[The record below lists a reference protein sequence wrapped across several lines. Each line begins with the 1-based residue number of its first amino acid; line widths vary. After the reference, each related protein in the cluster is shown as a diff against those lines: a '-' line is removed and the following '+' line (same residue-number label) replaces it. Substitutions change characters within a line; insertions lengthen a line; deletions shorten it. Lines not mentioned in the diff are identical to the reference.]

1 MQFGGSSR
9 PSIASSDGPPP
20 GEPGAFSKRGALVAR
35 PTLTELR
42 RLRAED
48 RERVLVS
55 VFNQFDRDGSGE
67 LEESELF
74 EILTLLGLEPSRA
87 VVKSVLAEIDTD
99 LSGSIDCDEFLE
111 FFSRMDELH
120 ALESAFEH
128 EYHKH
133 AMHTVIMRGY
143 FVIVVAAFIACTFIY
158 VRRAKEATT
167 GLLIAVMTTGA
178 LVALGIIGG
187 LVMPIL
193 SMAVSTKIQT
203 QLKSKQQDWQ
213 DGGFS
218 QPSPKRRPPT
228 APRPPRHEQQQT
240 PAPAPMPHSVPLPP
254 SSPAPLPPAGASYRS
269 AQKLQQGHSQLALA
283 MEAEEGYDEEDDYEG
298 DQEGGVVLPPTTL
311 MLRGEI
317 PIPHGAPPPMWMPPS
332 PGREALELGYY
343 NPQQFETA
351 RQAAKKPGL
360 TVFNP
365 YAAARV
371 QVGW

>member
-1 MQFGGSSR
+1 MQFGGSSA
-9 PSIASSDGPPP
+9 PSVATSDGRPP
-20 GEPGAFSKRGALVAR
+20 GETGAFSKRGALVAR

-42 RLRAED
+42 RLRADD

-120 ALESAFEH
+120 ALESQFEN

-133 AMHTVIMRGY
+133 AMHNVIMRGY
-143 FVIVVAAFIACTFIY
+143 FIIVVAAFIACTFIY

-167 GLLIAVMTTGA
+167 GLLIAVLTTGA
-178 LVALGIIGG
+178 LVALGIVGG

-193 SMAVSTKIQT
+193 SIALSTKIQS
-203 QLKSKQQDWQ
+203 QLQARQSDWQ
-213 DGGFS
+213 DPGFS
-218 QPSPKRRPPT
+218 TPSPKRRQPR
-228 APRPPRHEQQQT
+228 APPPREQRQA

-254 SSPAPLPPAGASYRS
+254 ASPAPLPPAGASYRS
-269 AQKLQQGHSQLALA
+269 AQRLQPGPSPLALT
-283 MEAEEGYDEEDDYEG
+283 MDAEEGYDDEDDYEG
-298 DQEGGVVLPPTTL
+298 DQDGGVVLPPTTL

-332 PGREALELGYY
+332 PGREAQELGYY
-343 NPQQFETA
+343 NPQQFEAA
-351 RQAAKKPGL
+351 RQAAKKPCL

-365 YAAARV
+365 YASARV